1 MSIEYLKNYNNDDL
15 EVPRG
20 YISEPIL
27 TLTNMPVDD
36 ISADAFAFDI
46 GVSGQTAIVSGA
58 CSIISA
64 VGIQK
69 IKFTIPANAFTKAQK
84 KLVLQIRWTISGG
97 SEKIIVRRFIDV
109 INPVTPTP

>member
-46 GVSGQTAIVSGA
+46 GVSG
-58 CSIISA
+58 
-64 VGIQK
+64 
-69 IKFTIPANAFTKAQK
+69 
-84 KLVLQIRWTISGG
+84 
-97 SEKIIVRRFIDV
+97 
-109 INPVTPTP
+109 